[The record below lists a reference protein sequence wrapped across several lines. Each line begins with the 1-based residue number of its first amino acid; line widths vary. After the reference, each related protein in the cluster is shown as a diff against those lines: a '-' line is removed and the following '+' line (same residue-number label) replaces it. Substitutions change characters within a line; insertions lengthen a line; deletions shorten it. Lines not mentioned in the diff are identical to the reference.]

1 VKVRTLLLCWNPR
14 DQGVSIGE
22 LGPILKG
29 IGTAATNPLA
39 FVVYIVAIGAW
50 VFLRQRVD
58 RNNNLLKRLAVLPK
72 EDRLLF

>member
-1 VKVRTLLLCWNPR
+1 MR
-14 DQGVSIGE
+14 E

-39 FVVYIVAIGAW
+39 FVAYIVAMGAW
-50 VFLRQRVD
+50 VFLRQPVD